1 MILHNLIIAVRNILK
16 HKVQNLIS
24 ILGLSV
30 ALLCFSVCLYCSRY
44 IYNIDNCFT
53 KKERIAEFGL
63 YFDSNYVSGVPAD
76 LITKVTP
83 HISAHVETTTRMTYA
98 RERDYN
104 LEIDN
109 KQLPYSLKV
118 IEVDTTFQRVFTP
131 QVIYGSWETA
141 QNTPNAIIL
150 SESTA
155 QKMFGNPRK
164 AIGKQMVLTR
174 RLFSSP
180 SSTHQNGGIA
190 YTIQA
195 VIKDMPGNNS
205 LAFMTRIDALAMND
219 SEGMLRGNHR
229 PGSTG
234 TLAYALLKEG
244 TDMEPFVEKIKKDK
258 LTISLWGQDCEV
270 VAYPIGQVFWDNYG
284 VKPQIYITSIIGFL
298 ILLVGMLNFF
308 HFLTGSYMTRIREYS
323 LRSVNGAK
331 GRHIWG
337 MLSVQSAL
345 LIIAC
350 GLFTGLFMELLA
362 PYLRLKLNGFTLVIE
377 YPLLLQQTVGY
388 LGGLLVLCMLTSCL
402 IVWKTRRS
410 TILQGLFGGHGVYG
424 KHRIRNVL
432 LGIQLFISWIF
443 ISLTFILYLQA
454 EKSSKTIFE
463 TLSIE
468 EKEEI
473 FSIPMEYT
481 FISTQE
487 KRTLVE
493 GMRSLP
499 GVKDILIADIPYNHG
514 TSGNLLYSEKGNKKA
529 YIEIPLHRVTPNFF
543 SFMQIPIRSGKAIEG
558 PSDMVVDAAL
568 ERHYQKEMTGM
579 TFSNTPDFNDIY
591 TVTGIS
597 EPFIVSTQKSARG
610 IDGFA
615 FLSDDFNDYFGH
627 CYVKCHPGEKE
638 KAKAA
643 LEAFLRER
651 LPENIETEVSTLL
664 DDIRNSQLVEFKFK
678 GVIGFMA
685 LVALT
690 ISLLGIYSAITLDTE
705 YRQKEVAIR
714 KINGAGMKDIVLLF
728 ARLYVVLLVVTFALA
743 VPIVSA
749 LAKTFSQQYA
759 VFIDMGFGFYAF
771 VFLCIAAIVALT
783 VGFRIYRVTQINPA
797 MIIKKE

>member
-1 MILHNLIIAVRNILK
+1 MILHNLIIAVRNIQK
-16 HKVQNLIS
+16 HKIQNLIS

-44 IYNIDNCFT
+44 IYNIDNCFE

-63 YFDSNYVSGVPAD
+63 YFDSSYASGVPAD
-76 LITKVTP
+76 LITKVMP
-83 HISAHVETTTRMTYA
+83 YISAQVETTTRTTYA

-104 LEIDN
+104 LEKDN
-109 KQLPYSLKV
+109 KQLPYTLNV
-118 IEVDTTFQRVFTP
+118 MEVDTTFNRVFTP
-131 QVIYGSWETA
+131 QIINGSWETA
-141 QNTPNAIIL
+141 QNTPNAIVL

-155 QKMFGNPRK
+155 QKMFGNPSN
-164 AIGKQMVLTR
+164 AIGKQMILTR

-180 SSTHQNGGIA
+180 SSTPKNGGIA

-195 VIKDMPGNNS
+195 IIKDIPGNNS

-219 SEGMLRGNHR
+219 SEGMLRGSNR
-229 PGSTG
+229 QGSTG

-244 TDMEPFVEKIKKDK
+244 ADMDSFTEKIKKDK
-258 LTISLWGQDCEV
+258 LTTNLWGQKFEV
-270 VAYPIGQVFWDNYG
+270 VAFPLGKVFWDNYG
-284 VKPQIYITSIIGFL
+284 IKPQIYITSIIGFL

-331 GRHIWG
+331 GRHIWS

-350 GLFTGLFMELLA
+350 GLFTSLFMELLA
-362 PYLRLKLNGFTLVIE
+362 PYLKVNLDGFTLVIE

-388 LGGLLVLCMLTSCL
+388 LTGLLVLCMLAACL

-443 ISLTFILYLQA
+443 ISLAFTLYLQA
-454 EKSSKTIFE
+454 EKSCKTIFG
-463 TLSIE
+463 TLSME

-473 FSIPMEYT
+473 FSIPMEYS
-481 FISTQE
+481 FINTPE

-493 GMRSLP
+493 SMRSLP
-499 GVKDILIADIPYNHG
+499 GVKDILIADIPYTYG

-568 ERHYQKEMTGM
+568 ERHYQKEMTGL
-579 TFSNTPDFNDIY
+579 TFSSTPDFNDMY

-597 EPFIVSTQKSARG
+597 EPFIVSTQKSVRG

-615 FLSDDFNDYFGH
+615 FLADDFNDYFGH
-627 CYVKCHPGEKE
+627 CYVKCHPGEKD

-651 LPENIETEVSTLL
+651 LPENIDTEVRTLL
-664 DDIRNSQLVEFKFK
+664 DDITSKGLLEFKFK
-678 GVIGFMA
+678 GIIGFMA
-685 LVALT
+685 LVVLS
-690 ISLLGIYSAITLDTE
+690 ISLLGIFSAITLDTE

-728 ARLYVVLLVVTFALA
+728 ARLYAVLLVVSALLA
-743 VPIVSA
+743 FPIVA
-749 LAKTFSQQYA
+749 VLGKELSQTYA
-759 VFIDMGFGFYAF
+759 IFIDMGFGFYAF
-771 VFLCIAAIVALT
+771 VFLCITVIVALT
-783 VGFRIYRVTQINPA
+783 VGFRIYRVTKINPA
-797 MIIKKE
+797 TIIKKE